1 MSRWYAREN
10 RAIPHEDTMSNN
22 LQRIGD
28 GTVQIWRALPPWGK
42 VVTAI
47 VAVIG
52 LYYSFALI
60 LGLFFMA
67 AFAVGFFTLVS
78 WLMRR

>member
-1 MSRWYAREN
+1 MN
-10 RAIPHEDTMSNN
+10 NN

-28 GTVQIWRALPPWGK
+28 GTVTIWRALPTWGK
-42 VVTAI
+42 VVTGLIAF
-47 VAVIG
+47 VG

-67 AFAVGFFTLVS
+67 ALGVGTLTLLR
-78 WLMRR
+78 WLMRP